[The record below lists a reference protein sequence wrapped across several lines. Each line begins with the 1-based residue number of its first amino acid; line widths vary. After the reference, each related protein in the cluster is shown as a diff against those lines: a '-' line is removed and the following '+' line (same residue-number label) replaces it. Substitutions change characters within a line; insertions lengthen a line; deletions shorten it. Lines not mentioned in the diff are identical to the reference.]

1 MNIRRILAVPAV
13 YRLFREFIGSDGA
26 RQQHADLFIR
36 ARNGDRVLDI
46 GCGPGDILTFLPD
59 VEYVGFDM
67 SQDYIDAARKRFGS
81 RGKFLCERVGK
92 DVQAA
97 QGLFDIALAHGVLHH
112 LNDSEAMDLFDIA
125 YRSLKPGGRLV
136 TIDGCYVPGQA
147 RLARYLLSKDRG
159 EFVRSQPQYEA
170 LARSAFSNIAVHVR
184 HDFLREPYT
193 HIIMECTR

>member
-1 MNIRRILAVPAV
+1 
-13 YRLFREFIGSDGA
+13 
-26 RQQHADLFIR
+26 
-36 ARNGDRVLDI
+36 
-46 GCGPGDILTFLPD
+46 
-59 VEYVGFDM
+59 M

-125 YRSLKPGGRLV
+125 YRSLKRRSPCDHRRLLRARR
-136 TIDGCYVPGQA
+136 A

-184 HDFLREPYT
+184 HDFLRVPYT

>member
-1 MNIRRILAVPAV
+1 
-13 YRLFREFIGSDGA
+13 
-26 RQQHADLFIR
+26 
-36 ARNGDRVLDI
+36 
-46 GCGPGDILTFLPD
+46 
-59 VEYVGFDM
+59 
-67 SQDYIDAARKRFGS
+67 
-81 RGKFLCERVGK
+81 
-92 DVQAA
+92 
-97 QGLFDIALAHGVLHH
+97 
-112 LNDSEAMDLFDIA
+112 MDLFDIA

-184 HDFLREPYT
+184 HDFLRVPYT